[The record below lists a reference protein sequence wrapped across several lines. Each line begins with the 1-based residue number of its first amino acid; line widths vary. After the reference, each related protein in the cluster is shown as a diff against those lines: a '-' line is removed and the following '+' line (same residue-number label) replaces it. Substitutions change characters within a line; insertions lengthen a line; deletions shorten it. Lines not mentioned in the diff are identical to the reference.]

1 MASSEQILTVGQG
14 EASLPEDQRSGD
26 SSHLSVVI
34 PVFNER
40 ENIAPLHAAL
50 TEALADRNYDLVFID
65 DGSVDGSREEL
76 RRLVKQDQSH
86 VRLIELRRNFGQTA
100 AIAAGID
107 YSNGKVVVTIDAD
120 MQNDPGDIPALLD
133 KIEEGYD
140 VASGWRVDRKDR
152 FLTRQVPSR
161 VANWL
166 ISIVTGV
173 KLHDY
178 GCTLKAYRREVLEG
192 FRLYGE
198 MHRFIPAYAGGVGAS
213 IVEVPVRHHP
223 RTHGEGKYGLERTV
237 KVVLDLLTV
246 KFLISYSNNPIY
258 LFGGTGMALA
268 VSGMAILAL
277 LAVRRIIDSTS
288 VTRSPMFSVSIM
300 LVILGF
306 QSVLLGLIAELLVR
320 TYHESQAKPTYSIRE
335 VHNADES

>member
-1 MASSEQILTVGQG
+1 MASSEQTLAIEEGEPVLASGEPLTQ
-14 EASLPEDQRSGD
+14 
-26 SSHLSVVI
+26 LSVVI
-34 PVFNER
+34 PVYNER
-40 ENIAPLHAAL
+40 ENIAPLHEAL
-50 TEALADRNYDLVFID
+50 TQALAGRSYDLIFVD
-65 DGSVDGSREEL
+65 DGSIDGSRKEL
-76 RRLVKQDQSH
+76 RRLVARDSLH

-107 YSNGKVVVTIDAD
+107 HSNGDVVVTIDAD
-120 MQNDPGDIPALLD
+120 MQNDPADIPMLLD
-133 KIEEGYD
+133 KIEEGFD

-152 FLTRQVPSR
+152 FLTRRIPSR
-161 VANWL
+161 IANWL
-166 ISIVTGV
+166 ISAVTGV

-198 MHRFIPAYAGGVGAS
+198 MHRFIPAYAGGVGAD
-213 IVEVPVRHHP
+213 IVEVPVQHHP
-223 RTHGEGKYGLERTV
+223 RTHGEAKYGLERTV

-246 KFLISYSNNPIY
+246 KFLMSYANKPIY
-258 LFGGTGMALA
+258 LFGGAGVLVALGGAGMLTF
-268 VSGMAILAL
+268 
-277 LAVRRIIDSTS
+277 LAVRRLVDTTS
-288 VTRSPMFSVSIM
+288 VTRSPMFPVSIM

-306 QSVLLGLIAELLVR
+306 QSVLMGLIAELLVR